1 METEDILHVQSRTI
15 QKLHQYFEAES
26 VPDEDYIDLVKV
38 IVAAGTSIL
47 DETGQPESTT
57 DTFQASLFAE
67 AKSLWLAT
75 CLKNADSDENPKT
88 VMKECNA
95 VYDRVMRKRRR

>member
-1 METEDILHVQSRTI
+1 METEAILHVQSRTI
-15 QKLHQYFEAES
+15 QKVHQYFEAES
-26 VPDEDYIDLVKV
+26 VPDEEYIDLVKV

-47 DETGQPESTT
+47 DETGQPKSTT

-67 AKSLWLAT
+67 AKNLWLAT
-75 CLKNADSDENPKT
+75 CLKNADSDENPKA

-95 VYDRVMRKRRR
+95 VYDRMMRKRRR